1 MTFDE
6 QLRRAFETLSDRL
19 QDDIRR
25 EVQIA
30 VDEAVAAKTAAE
42 EEAAAAK
49 TAAEMARAVAAADKN
64 TRLLDSVQWLGRA
77 RSLGETLDTLAS
89 AAAREAPRVAVLTIR
104 GGRAHGWRFIGFGT
118 LDGAP
123 AISLI
128 FDDAGIIATAARDN
142 VVAVGQP
149 APAFAGLE
157 PSVPSMAVPLALA
170 GEVVAVLYADAGI
183 PNPESPNHESR
194 LNAGALEILARFAA
208 RGIEAMTAFKVAR
221 SLTVPTPSPEPPA
234 LPADND
240 EEDVTGARRYARL
253 LVSEIKLYH
262 EDSIAAGRRDRDLG
276 SRLGGE
282 IARARVLYEQ
292 RIPPHVRARAP
303 YFDDELVRTLAD
315 GDASLL
321 GARA

>member
-6 QLRRAFETLSDRL
+6 QLRRAFETLSDRH

-30 VDEAVAAKTAAE
+30 VDEALAAKSAAD
-42 EEAAAAK
+42 
-49 TAAEMARAVAAADKN
+49 TARAVDVADHN

-104 GGRAHGWRFIGFGT
+104 GGRAHGWRFIGFGA
-118 LDGAP
+118 LDEAP
-123 AISLI
+123 PANLE
-128 FDDAGIIATAARDN
+128 FDDAGIIATAARNN

-149 APAFAGLE
+149 SPAFAGLE
-157 PSVPSMAVPLALA
+157 PDVASMAVPLAL
-170 GEVVAVLYADAGI
+170 GGDVVGILYADA
-183 PNPESPNHESR
+183 ESATPESR
-194 LNAGALEILARFAA
+194 LNAGAIEILARYAA

-221 SLTVPTPSPEPPA
+221 SLTIPTPSPEPPA
-234 LPADND
+234 PRVDKD
-240 EEDVTGARRYARL
+240 DDEDVAGARRYARL

-276 SRLGGE
+276 NRLGGE

-292 RIPPHVRARAP
+292 RVPPHVRARAP
-303 YFDDELVRTLAD
+303 FFDDELVRTLAD

-321 GARA
+321 GART

>member
-6 QLRRAFETLSDRL
+6 QLRQAFEALSDRL

-30 VDEAVAAKTAAE
+30 VDEALAAKSAADS
-42 EEAAAAK
+42 AQ
-49 TAAEMARAVAAADKN
+49 AVAAVDNN
-64 TRLLDSVQWLGRA
+64 TRLLDSVQWLARA
-77 RSLGETLDTLAS
+77 RSLGEALDTLAS
-89 AAAREAPRVAVLTIR
+89 AAAREAPRVAVLTVR
-104 GGRAHGWRFIGFGT
+104 GGRAHGWRFIGFGA
-118 LDGAP
+118 LDEAP
-123 AISLI
+123 PVNLM

-149 APAFAGLE
+149 APAFAALDAA
-157 PSVPSMAVPLALA
+157 VPSLAVPLALA
-170 GEVVAVLYADAGI
+170 GDVVAILYADAGST
-183 PNPESPNHESR
+183 NPDSPNQGSR
-194 LNAGALEILARFAA
+194 LNAEALEILARYTA
-208 RGIEAMTAFKVAR
+208 RSIESLTAFKVAR
-221 SLTVPTPSPEPPA
+221 SLAIAPPA
-234 LPADND
+234 PERSAPAVDKD
-240 EEDVTGARRYARL
+240 GGEDVAGARRYARL

-292 RIPPHVRARAP
+292 RVPPHVRARAP

-315 GDASLL
+315 GDQSLL
-321 GARA
+321 ETR

>member
-30 VDEAVAAKTAAE
+30 VDEAVAAKSAAE
-42 EEAAAAK
+42 
-49 TAAEMARAVAAADKN
+49 TARAVDAADKN
-64 TRLLDSVQWLGRA
+64 ARLLDSVQWLGRA
-77 RSLGETLDTLAS
+77 RSLGETLDTLAR

-104 GGRAHGWRFIGFGT
+104 DGRAHGWRCIGFGA
-118 LDGAP
+118 LDEAP
-123 AISLI
+123 PSNLV
-128 FDDAGIIATAARDN
+128 FDDAGIIAAAARDN

-149 APAFAGLE
+149 PPAFAGLGA
-157 PSVPSMAVPLALA
+157 SVPSIAVPLALA
-170 GEVVAVLYADAGI
+170 GDVVAILYADAGTADS
-183 PNPESPNHESR
+183 ESPNFDSTP
-194 LNAGALEILARFAA
+194 NAGALEILARYAA

-221 SLTVPTPSPEPPA
+221 SLTIPTPSPEPLAP
-234 LPADND
+234 PVDKDD
-240 EEDVTGARRYARL
+240 EEDVAGARRFARL

-262 EDSIAAGRRDRDLG
+262 EDSIAAGRRDRDLAN
-276 SRLGGE
+276 RLGGE

-292 RIPPHVRARAP
+292 RVPPHVRARAR

-321 GARA
+321 GART

>member
-6 QLRRAFETLSDRL
+6 QLRRAFETLSDRH

-30 VDEAVAAKTAAE
+30 VDEALAAKSAAD
-42 EEAAAAK
+42 A
-49 TAAEMARAVAAADKN
+49 ARAVAAADNN

-77 RSLGETLDTLAS
+77 RSLGEALDTLAF

-104 GGRAHGWRFIGFGT
+104 GGRANGWRFIGFGAV
-118 LDGAP
+118 DEAP
-123 AISLI
+123 PVNLV

-157 PSVPSMAVPLALA
+157 PGVPAIAVPLALA
-170 GEVVAVLYADAGI
+170 GDVVAVLYADAGS
-183 PNPESPNHESR
+183 PNPESPNPESR
-194 LNAGALEILARFAA
+194 LNAEALEILARHAA

-221 SLTVPTPSPEPPA
+221 SLTIPTPAPEPPA
-234 LPADND
+234 ALGDQDDA
-240 EEDVTGARRYARL
+240 EDVAGARRYARL

-292 RIPPHVRARAP
+292 RVPPHVRARAP

-321 GARA
+321 GVRT

>member
-6 QLRRAFETLSDRL
+6 QLRQAFEALSDRH
-19 QDDIRR
+19 QDAIRR

-30 VDEAVAAKTAAE
+30 VDEALAAKSAADSAR
-42 EEAAAAK
+42 AAAA
-49 TAAEMARAVAAADKN
+49 AENN

-89 AAAREAPRVAVLTIR
+89 AAAREAPRVAVLTVR
-104 GGRAHGWRFIGFGT
+104 GGRAHGWRLIGFGA
-118 LDGAP
+118 LDEAP
-123 AISLI
+123 PVNLA
-128 FDDAGIIATAARDN
+128 FDDAGIIATAASDN

-149 APAFAGLE
+149 SPAFAALDRD
-157 PSVPSMAVPLALA
+157 VPAIAVPLALA
-170 GEVVAVLYADAGI
+170 GDVVAILYADAG
-183 PNPESPNHESR
+183 SPNAESASPDSR
-194 LNAGALEILARFAA
+194 LNAEALEILARYTA
-208 RGIEAMTAFKVAR
+208 RGIEVMTAFKVAR
-221 SLTVPTPSPEPPA
+221 SLTITTPAPEPAPA
-234 LPADND
+234 ADKD
-240 EEDVTGARRYARL
+240 DGEDVAGARRYARL

-292 RIPPHVRARAP
+292 RVPPHVRARAP

-321 GARA
+321 GVRT

>member
-6 QLRRAFETLSDRL
+6 QLRRAFETLSDRH

-30 VDEAVAAKTAAE
+30 VDEALAAKSAAD
-42 EEAAAAK
+42 
-49 TAAEMARAVAAADKN
+49 TARAVDAADNN

-89 AAAREAPRVAVLTIR
+89 AAAREASRVAVLTIR
-104 GGRAHGWRFIGFGT
+104 GGRAHGWRFIGFGA
-118 LDGAP
+118 LDEAP
-123 AISLI
+123 PVNLE

-149 APAFAGLE
+149 SPAFAGLE
-157 PSVPSMAVPLALA
+157 PDVASIAAPLALA
-170 GEVVAVLYADAGI
+170 GDVVGVLYADA
-183 PNPESPNHESR
+183 ESPNPESR
-194 LNAGALEILARFAA
+194 LNAGAIEILARYAA

-221 SLTVPTPSPEPPA
+221 SLTTPTASPESAAPRV
-234 LPADND
+234 DMDD
-240 EEDVTGARRYARL
+240 EEDVAGARRYARL

-276 SRLGGE
+276 NRLGGE

-292 RIPPHVRARAP
+292 RVPPHVRARAP
-303 YFDDELVRTLAD
+303 FFDDELVCTLAD

-321 GARA
+321 GART

>member
-6 QLRRAFETLSDRL
+6 QLRRAFETLTDRL
-19 QDDIRR
+19 HDDIRR

-30 VDEAVAAKTAAE
+30 VDEALAAKPPAAPAPVIDTAD
-42 EEAAAAK
+42 
-49 TAAEMARAVAAADKN
+49 RR
-64 TRLLDSVQWLGRA
+64 RLLDSIQWLGRA

-89 AAAREAPRVAVLTIR
+89 AAAREAPRVAVLTLR
-104 GGRAHGWRFIGFGT
+104 GGRAHGWRFIGFGA
-118 LDGAP
+118 LDQAP
-123 AISLI
+123 PVDLP

-142 VVAVGQP
+142 AVAVDRP
-149 APAFAGLE
+149 APAFANLE
-157 PSVPSMAVPLALA
+157 PDVPCFAVPIALA
-170 GEVVAVLYADAGI
+170 GDVVGVLYADAGSAA
-183 PNPESPNHESR
+183 NSESPTPNSR
-194 LNAGALEILARFAA
+194 LNTDALEILTRYAA
-208 RGIEAMTAFKVAR
+208 RAIEAMTAFKVAR
-221 SLTVPTPSPEPPA
+221 SLTVPAPSPQPAAPPV
-234 LPADND
+234 DKND
-240 EEDVTGARRYARL
+240 EEEVAGARRYARL

-292 RIPPHVRARAP
+292 RVPSHVRAWAP

-321 GARA
+321 GARM

>member
-6 QLRRAFETLSDRL
+6 QLRRAFETLNDRL

-30 VDEAVAAKTAAE
+30 VDEAVAAKSAAE
-42 EEAAAAK
+42 
-49 TAAEMARAVAAADKN
+49 TARAVDAADKD

-104 GGRAHGWRFIGFGT
+104 DGRAHGWRFIGFGA
-118 LDGAP
+118 LDEAP
-123 AISLI
+123 PISLV

-142 VVAVGQP
+142 VVVVGP

-157 PSVPSMAVPLALA
+157 PSAPSLAVPLALA
-170 GEVVAVLYADAGI
+170 GEVVAILYADAGI
-183 PNPESPNHESR
+183 PNPESPNPESR
-194 LNAGALEILARFAA
+194 LNAGALEILARYAA

-221 SLTVPTPSPEPPA
+221 SLTIHTPSPEPPA
-234 LPADND
+234 LPADKDD
-240 EEDVTGARRYARL
+240 EEDVAGARRYARL

-292 RIPPHVRARAP
+292 RVPQHVRARAP

-321 GARA
+321 GART

>member
-6 QLRRAFETLSDRL
+6 QLRRAFETLSDRH

-30 VDEAVAAKTAAE
+30 VDEALAAKSAADS
-42 EEAAAAK
+42 
-49 TAAEMARAVAAADKN
+49 ARAVAAADNN

-77 RSLGETLDTLAS
+77 RSLGETLDTLAF

-104 GGRAHGWRFIGFGT
+104 GGRANGWRFIGFGAV
-118 LDGAP
+118 DEAP
-123 AISLI
+123 PVNLV

-142 VVAVGQP
+142 VVALGQP

-157 PSVPSMAVPLALA
+157 PGVPSIAVPLALA
-170 GEVVAVLYADAGI
+170 GDVVAVLYADAGSQ
-183 PNPESPNHESR
+183 NPESPNPESR
-194 LNAGALEILARFAA
+194 LNAEALEILARYAA
-208 RGIEAMTAFKVAR
+208 RGIEAITAFKVAR
-221 SLTVPTPSPEPPA
+221 SLTIPTPTPEPA
-234 LPADND
+234 ASLGDKDDA
-240 EEDVTGARRYARL
+240 EDVAGARRYARL

-292 RIPPHVRARAP
+292 RVPPHVRARAP

-315 GDASLL
+315 GDRSLL
-321 GARA
+321 EAR

>member
-6 QLRRAFETLSDRL
+6 QLRRAFETLSDRH

-30 VDEAVAAKTAAE
+30 VDEALAAKSAAD
-42 EEAAAAK
+42 
-49 TAAEMARAVAAADKN
+49 TARAVDVADHN

-104 GGRAHGWRFIGFGT
+104 GGRAHGWRFIGFGA
-118 LDGAP
+118 LDEAP
-123 AISLI
+123 PANLE
-128 FDDAGIIATAARDN
+128 FDDAGIIATAARNN

-149 APAFAGLE
+149 SPAFSGLE
-157 PSVPSMAVPLALA
+157 PDVASIAVPLALA
-170 GEVVAVLYADAGI
+170 GDVVGILYADA
-183 PNPESPNHESR
+183 ESATPESR
-194 LNAGALEILARFAA
+194 LNAGAIEILARYAA

-221 SLTVPTPSPEPPA
+221 SLTIPTPSPEPPA
-234 LPADND
+234 PRVDKD
-240 EEDVTGARRYARL
+240 DDEDVAGARRYARL

-276 SRLGGE
+276 NRLGGE

-292 RIPPHVRARAP
+292 RVPPHVRARAP
-303 YFDDELVRTLAD
+303 FFDDELVRTLAD

-321 GARA
+321 GART

>member
-6 QLRRAFETLSDRL
+6 QLSQAFEALSDRH
-19 QDDIRR
+19 QDAIRR

-30 VDEAVAAKTAAE
+30 VDEALAAKSAADSAR
-42 EEAAAAK
+42 AAAAG
-49 TAAEMARAVAAADKN
+49 KN

-89 AAAREAPRVAVLTIR
+89 AAAREAPRVAVLTVR
-104 GGRAHGWRFIGFGT
+104 GGRAHGWRFIGFGA
-118 LDGAP
+118 LDEAP
-123 AISLI
+123 PVNLG
-128 FDDAGIIATAARDN
+128 FDDAGIIATAASDN
-142 VVAVGQP
+142 VVAVGQ
-149 APAFAGLE
+149 ASPAFAALD
-157 PSVPSMAVPLALA
+157 PDVPAIAVPLALA
-170 GEVVAVLYADAGI
+170 GDVVAMLYADAGS
-183 PNPESPNHESR
+183 PNPESPNPESR
-194 LNAGALEILARFAA
+194 LNAEALEILARYAA

-221 SLTVPTPSPEPPA
+221 SLTTPAPEPAPA
-234 LPADND
+234 VDKD
-240 EEDVTGARRYARL
+240 DGEDVAGARRYARL

-292 RIPPHVRARAP
+292 RVPPHVRARAP

-321 GARA
+321 GVRT

>member
-6 QLRRAFETLSDRL
+6 QLRRAFETLSDRYR
-19 QDDIRR
+19 DDIRR

-30 VDEAVAAKTAAE
+30 VDEALAAKSAADS
-42 EEAAAAK
+42 
-49 TAAEMARAVAAADKN
+49 ARAVAAVDNN

-89 AAAREAPRVAVLTIR
+89 AAAREASRVAVLTIR
-104 GGRAHGWRFIGFGT
+104 GGRAHGWRFIGFGA
-118 LDGAP
+118 LDEAP
-123 AISLI
+123 PVNLV

-142 VVAVGQP
+142 VVAAGQP
-149 APAFAGLE
+149 SPAFAGLG
-157 PSVPSMAVPLALA
+157 PDVPSIAVPLALA
-170 GEVVAVLYADAGI
+170 GEVVGVLYADA
-183 PNPESPNHESR
+183 ESAHPESR
-194 LNAGALEILARFAA
+194 LNAGAVEILARYAA
-208 RGIEAMTAFKVAR
+208 RGIEAITAFKVAR
-221 SLTVPTPSPEPPA
+221 SLTVPTPSAE
-234 LPADND
+234 LPAPRVDKD
-240 EEDVTGARRYARL
+240 DDEDVAGARRYARL

-292 RIPPHVRARAP
+292 RVPPHVRARAP
-303 YFDDELVRTLAD
+303 YFDDELVRRWRT

-321 GARA
+321 GART

>member
-6 QLRRAFETLSDRL
+6 QLRQAFDTLSDRY

-30 VDEAVAAKTAAE
+30 VDEALAARSAADS
-42 EEAAAAK
+42 
-49 TAAEMARAVAAADKN
+49 ARAVEAADNN

-89 AAAREAPRVAVLTIR
+89 AAAREASRVAVLTIR
-104 GGRAHGWRFIGFGT
+104 GGRAHGWRFIGFGA
-118 LDGAP
+118 LDEAP
-123 AISLI
+123 PVNLE
-128 FDDAGIIATAARDN
+128 FDDAGIITTAARDN

-149 APAFAGLE
+149 SPAFAGLE
-157 PSVPSMAVPLALA
+157 SGVPSIAVPLALA
-170 GEVVAVLYADAGI
+170 GDVVGILYADA
-183 PNPESPNHESR
+183 ESPNPESR
-194 LNAGALEILARFAA
+194 LNAGAIEILARYAA

-221 SLTVPTPSPEPPA
+221 SLTIPTPSPEPPA
-234 LPADND
+234 PRVDKD
-240 EEDVTGARRYARL
+240 DDEDVAGARRYARF

-276 SRLGGE
+276 NRLGGE

-292 RIPPHVRARAP
+292 RVPPHVRARAP

-315 GDASLL
+315 GDRSLL
-321 GARA
+321 GART

>member
-6 QLRRAFETLSDRL
+6 QLRQAFDTLSDRH

-25 EVQIA
+25 EVQMA
-30 VDEAVAAKTAAE
+30 VDEALAAKSAAE
-42 EEAAAAK
+42 
-49 TAAEMARAVAAADKN
+49 TARAVDAADNN

-104 GGRAHGWRFIGFGT
+104 GGRVHGWRFIGFGA
-118 LDGAP
+118 LDEAP
-123 AISLI
+123 PINLE
-128 FDDAGIIATAARDN
+128 FDSAGIIATAARDN

-149 APAFAGLE
+149 SPAFASLD
-157 PSVPSMAVPLALA
+157 PDVASIAVPLPLA
-170 GEVVAVLYADAGI
+170 GEVVGILYADA
-183 PNPESPNHESR
+183 ESPSPGSR
-194 LNAGALEILARFAA
+194 LNAGAVEILARYAA

-221 SLTVPTPSPEPPA
+221 SLTIPTPVPEPSA
-234 LPADND
+234 SRVDKDDD
-240 EEDVTGARRYARL
+240 EDGAGARRYARL

-276 SRLGGE
+276 NRLGGE

-292 RIPPHVRARAP
+292 RVPPHVRARAP

-321 GARA
+321 GART

>member
-19 QDDIRR
+19 HDDIRR

-30 VDEAVAAKTAAE
+30 VDEA
-42 EEAAAAK
+42 AAAK
-49 TAAEMARAVAAADKN
+49 TAAEDEAAAAKSAAETARAVDVADRN
-64 TRLLDSVQWLGRA
+64 TRLLDSVRWLGRA
-77 RSLGETLDTLAS
+77 RSLGETLDTLAR
-89 AAAREAPRVAVLTIR
+89 AAAREASRVAVLTIR
-104 GGRAHGWRFIGFGT
+104 DGRAHGWRFIGFGA
-118 LDGAP
+118 LDEAP
-123 AISLI
+123 PNNLV
-128 FDDAGIIATAARDN
+128 FDDAGIVATAARDN
-142 VVAVGQP
+142 VVAVGRP

-157 PSVPSMAVPLALA
+157 ASAPSIAVPLALA
-170 GEVVAVLYADAGI
+170 GEVVAILYADAGTA
-183 PNPESPNHESR
+183 NPESPNPES
-194 LNAGALEILARFAA
+194 LPNAGALEILTRYAA

-221 SLTVPTPSPEPPA
+221 SLTIPTPSPEPPA
-234 LPADND
+234 PPVDKDD
-240 EEDVTGARRYARL
+240 EEDVAGARRYARL

-292 RIPPHVRARAP
+292 RVPPHVRARAR

-315 GDASLL
+315 GDQSLL
-321 GARA
+321 EIR

>member
-6 QLRRAFETLSDRL
+6 QLRQAFDTLSDRY

-30 VDEAVAAKTAAE
+30 VDEALAARSAADS
-42 EEAAAAK
+42 
-49 TAAEMARAVAAADKN
+49 ARAVEAADKN
-64 TRLLDSVQWLGRA
+64 TRLLDSEQWLGRA

-89 AAAREAPRVAVLTIR
+89 AAAREASRVAVLTIR
-104 GGRAHGWRFIGFGT
+104 GGRANGWRFIGFGA
-118 LDGAP
+118 LDEAP
-123 AISLI
+123 PVNLE

-149 APAFAGLE
+149 SPAFAGLE
-157 PSVPSMAVPLALA
+157 PDVASIAAPLALA
-170 GEVVAVLYADAGI
+170 GDVVGVLYADA
-183 PNPESPNHESR
+183 ESPNPESR
-194 LNAGALEILARFAA
+194 LNAGAIEILARYAA

-221 SLTVPTPSPEPPA
+221 SLTIPTPSPEPPA
-234 LPADND
+234 PRVDKD
-240 EEDVTGARRYARL
+240 DDEDVAGARRYARL

-276 SRLGGE
+276 NRLGGE

-292 RIPPHVRARAP
+292 RVPPHVRARAP
-303 YFDDELVRTLAD
+303 FFDDELVCTLAD

-321 GARA
+321 GART

>member
-6 QLRRAFETLSDRL
+6 QLRRAFETLSDRH

-30 VDEAVAAKTAAE
+30 VDEALAAKSAADS
-42 EEAAAAK
+42 
-49 TAAEMARAVAAADKN
+49 ARAVDAVDTK

-89 AAAREAPRVAVLTIR
+89 AAAREAPRAAVLTIR
-104 GGRAHGWRFIGFGT
+104 GGRAHGWRFIGFGA
-118 LDGAP
+118 LDEAP
-123 AISLI
+123 PANLV
-128 FDDAGIIATAARDN
+128 FEDAGIIAMAARDN

-157 PSVPSMAVPLALA
+157 PEVPSIAMPLALA
-170 GEVVAVLYADAGI
+170 GEVVAILYADGGS
-183 PNPESPNHESR
+183 PNPESR
-194 LNAGALEILARFAA
+194 LNAEALEILARYAA

-221 SLTVPTPSPEPPA
+221 SLTTPAPEPAPA
-234 LPADND
+234 VDKD
-240 EEDVTGARRYARL
+240 DGDDVAGARRYARL

-292 RIPPHVRARAP
+292 RVPPHVRARAP

-315 GDASLL
+315 GDRSLL
-321 GARA
+321 EMR

>member
-6 QLRRAFETLSDRL
+6 QLRRAFETLSDRH

-30 VDEAVAAKTAAE
+30 VDEALAAQSAADS
-42 EEAAAAK
+42 
-49 TAAEMARAVAAADKN
+49 ARAVDAADSN

-104 GGRAHGWRFIGFGT
+104 GGRAHGWRFIGFGA
-118 LDGAP
+118 LDEAP
-123 AISLI
+123 PVNLE
-128 FDDAGIIATAARDN
+128 FDDAGIIATAARNN

-149 APAFAGLE
+149 SPAFAGLE
-157 PSVPSMAVPLALA
+157 PDVASIAVPLALA
-170 GEVVAVLYADAGI
+170 GDVVGILYADA
-183 PNPESPNHESR
+183 ESATPESR
-194 LNAGALEILARFAA
+194 LNAGAIEILARYAA

-221 SLTVPTPSPEPPA
+221 SLTTATASPGSPA
-234 LPADND
+234 PRVDMDD
-240 EEDVTGARRYARL
+240 EEDVAGARRYARL

-276 SRLGGE
+276 NRLGGE

-292 RIPPHVRARAP
+292 RVPPHVRARAP
-303 YFDDELVRTLAD
+303 FFDDELVRTLAD

-321 GARA
+321 GART